1 MDVQRIDRTAVRV
14 ARELE
19 VDSRPR
25 SAVSRLTFQ
34 ARRISSGGSRKT
46 VASKQTRASLVCS
59 GRSPSMMTN

>member
-25 SAVSRLTFQ
+25 AVGDVLGHHAVQ
-34 ARRISSGGSRKT
+34 VGVPDRR
-46 VASKQTRASLVCS
+46 
-59 GRSPSMMTN
+59 P